1 MSWRTVAIGQK
12 AHLSLKHSQLSIK
25 QEEAEHTV
33 ALEDVAAIILE
44 SHQSTLTTSLLSKAA
59 QMGTMTIVCDEVHTP
74 VGVYLPFH
82 THTRQAGVARKQL
95 AWTKAWRAVVWRQII
110 RQKILNQAAVL
121 EHTGHAKATL
131 LRAMTTHVKPLDTN
145 NHEAFAAKNYFPALF
160 GVAFTRDLIMD
171 TRNAALNYGYAIVR
185 AAIARA
191 LVAYGFL
198 PCVGIFHDNALNAF
212 NLADDM
218 IEPWRPMVDQLVYE
232 LQLEH
237 QTSLE
242 KDHRTA
248 LIGILAGQVR
258 IGGQTH
264 SFLNA
269 VDKMAESLSTATMK
283 NSGKPLLLPE
293 L

>member
-1 MSWRTVAIGQK
+1 MA
-12 AHLSLKHSQLSIK
+12 
-25 QEEAEHTV
+25 
-33 ALEDVAAIILE
+33 
-44 SHQSTLTTSLLSKAA
+44 
-59 QMGTMTIVCDEVHTP
+59 IVCDEVHTP

-95 AWTKAWRAVVWRQII
+95 EWTDTWRGSVWQQII

-121 EHTGHAKATL
+121 DYAGHTKATM
-131 LRAMTTHVKPLDTN
+131 LRVMSTRIKPLDDDG
-145 NHEAFAAKNYFPALF
+145 HEAFAAKNYFPALF
-160 GVAFTRDLIMD
+160 GAEFTRDVSVD
-171 TRNAALNYGYAIVR
+171 ARNAALNYGYAIVR
-185 AAIARA
+185 AAVARA
-191 LVAYGFL
+191 LVGYGFL

-218 IEPWRPMVDQLVYE
+218 MEPWRPLLDKLVAS
-232 LQLEH
+232 LKLEN
-237 QTSLE
+237 QATLE
-242 KDHRTA
+242 KEHRTA
-248 LIGILAGQVR
+248 LLGILTTQVR

-283 NSGKPLLLPE
+283 NSGKALLLPE

>member
-1 MSWRTVAIGQK
+1 
-12 AHLSLKHSQLSIK
+12 
-25 QEEAEHTV
+25 
-33 ALEDVAAIILE
+33 
-44 SHQSTLTTSLLSKAA
+44 
-59 QMGTMTIVCDEVHTP
+59 
-74 VGVYLPFH
+74 
-82 THTRQAGVARKQL
+82 
-95 AWTKAWRAVVWRQII
+95 
-110 RQKILNQAAVL
+110 
-121 EHTGHAKATL
+121 
-131 LRAMTTHVKPLDTN
+131 
-145 NHEAFAAKNYFPALF
+145 
-160 GVAFTRDLIMD
+160 
-171 TRNAALNYGYAIVR
+171 
-185 AAIARA
+185 
-191 LVAYGFL
+191 VAYGFL
-198 PCVGIFHDNALNAF
+198 PCVGIFHDNALNPF

-218 IEPWRPMVDQLVYE
+218 IEPWRPMVDRLVHE

-242 KDHRTA
+242 KEHRTA